1 MIPAGSPRRFPVLDV
16 NVDALD
22 VAGAV
27 AWCAHHIAQR
37 EPTYVCV
44 ANVHLVMEA
53 HRNAVFRD
61 VVARAGLT
69 SADGMPL
76 VWIGRRRYPA
86 MTRVYGPDL
95 TLALCAEAARV
106 GWRVYFHGG
115 ASGVAAALA
124 EEMRR
129 RHPGL
134 VVAGADSPPFRPL
147 TGEEDAALV
156 EAINGSEADLVFV
169 GLGCPKQETW
179 MADHRG
185 RLAAPVLLGVGAAFD
200 FHTGRV
206 RQAPRW
212 MMAAGLEWLFRW
224 SQEPRR
230 LARRYLVYNSY
241 FLVQLALQLLHLRRS
256 APDAHAD

>member
-1 MIPAGSPRRFPVLDV
+1 
-16 NVDALD
+16 
-22 VAGAV
+22 
-27 AWCAHHIAQR
+27 
-37 EPTYVCV
+37 
-44 ANVHLVMEA
+44 
-53 HRNAVFRD
+53 
-61 VVARAGLT
+61 
-69 SADGMPL
+69 
-76 VWIGRRRYPA
+76 
-86 MTRVYGPDL
+86 
-95 TLALCAEAARV
+95 ALCAEAARV

-230 LARRYLVYNSY
+230 LGRRKTSTPSFPPFTSTAVPSLECHARPRAGSSRSRPTPSSASSRASANRTIARSRSCTAAPAASWSAAWARAASSARRSRPPSPRP
-241 FLVQLALQLLHLRRS
+241 ARLRCASIPRRRPTATWGGS
-256 APDAHAD
+256 